1 MASRTRRLRGN
12 SQVFS
17 MCCGPLA
24 FSKLALE
31 PVFETEE
38 IVLEGDL
45 VIKGHVRL
53 VHLAYVGLKL
63 LFDKKLKHLRQ
74 RLKE

>member
-17 MCCGPLA
+17 MCCGPWL
-24 FSKLALE
+24 FPNWLWE

-63 LFDKKLKHLRQ
+63 LFDKNLKHLRQ